1 MQSSWALL
9 GPAWE
14 RIGFAMIVNNVTGI
28 HDNGEFVTILTKNVS
43 IHLPK
48 GDHTI
53 TVQAMENPGD
63 EYYVNVNVE
72 FYNE

>member
-1 MQSSWALL
+1 
-9 GPAWE
+9 
-14 RIGFAMIVNNVTGI
+14 MIINNVTGI
-28 HDNGEFVTILTKNVS
+28 HDNGEFVTIFTKNAS
-43 IHLPK
+43 IPLPK

-63 EYYVNVNVE
+63 EYYVNVSVE

>member
-1 MQSSWALL
+1 M
-9 GPAWE
+9 G
-14 RIGFAMIVNNVTGI
+14 IVGTGMGKDGFMVINNVESI

-53 TVQAMENPGD
+53 TVQAMENPVE
-63 EYYVNVNVE
+63 EYCVNVNVE